1 MTPPEPS
8 VGKLA
13 DCRELHARCEFCD
26 RTIAALREENERL
39 RAALKES
46 VRIYDVLL
54 TERCPV
60 TDRWITDARRVLESK
75 EEP

>member
-1 MTPPEPS
+1 MSGECLNDPP
-8 VGKLA
+8 
-13 DCRELHARCEFCD
+13 CD
-26 RTIAALREENERL
+26 IIAALREENERL